1 MPFMKVG
8 SGNVCLFFSEFNI
21 LMRLANTVY
30 FIKVKRYFIIE
41 LISLTLLKFVR
52 EMRVICSSAMDVL
65 YLQEMGWGER
75 LGEGADQHRMFVNV
89 KERGRVGIFDFFTD
103 IINKWLLTCQL
114 HVT

>member
-65 YLQEMGWGER
+65 YVTRDGVGGEAR
-75 LGEGADQHRMFVNV
+75 GGGRPKSNVCECEGKR
-89 KERGRVGIFDFFTD
+89 EGRNF
-103 IINKWLLTCQL
+103 
-114 HVT
+114 